1 MRKTLLLIT
10 ILFISAASFALSD
23 MVSVD
28 FIDGSRTVPIEDLK
42 DMYYSNTKDS
52 FYLALEDTTYAFL
65 ADSSLHVSFLDSIE
79 GQHKREREALI
90 AIYHAL
96 DGDNWTNNENWCS
109 NTPLNEWYG
118 VRINEQGFVSMIELS
133 NNKLEGVFPKELNN
147 LACLENLSIMNNRVT
162 GTLDIFCKNKKLY
175 SLDLR
180 QNLFLGTIP
189 EEFCEL
195 PLANANS
202 AYALQLSY
210 NSLSGTIPVRFLE
223 TNVWMYGWGSI
234 LNSKDELL
242 FGQGNDFDIN
252 DSSFYI
258 PAPEELGG
266 IDLSSKY
273 SLNKYTILY
282 NWATCDGYWETML
295 RLYEYFYDKG
305 VRIISWNNFD
315 GDSFWKEYGLN
326 TMDIDEYTL
335 LCDSLTWEQYPGDP
349 SYPQSTY
356 IVDMM
361 IRSWITVINEEGLV
375 VWSNLLEP
383 NSSLI
388 PFLNQCLQGELE
400 SPYLSSNYSQDGS
413 CEILQTASVGN
424 GIDILLMGD
433 GYSDRQI
440 AEGKYN
446 NDMQYAYNS
455 IFSIEPYKSFKEL
468 FNVKYVNVVSPN
480 EGYDYDNN
488 ITTLGCKFGSGTFVY
503 GNDNKVFEYTQRVL
517 SKEKIDD
524 ATIIVVMNSDNDAG
538 VCNMYYPEKTINT
551 YGSGVSISYF
561 SKGTDS
567 ISFAQTLHHEAL
579 GHGFAKLADEYAYES
594 SGPVPI
600 SAVDLHKE
608 QQTNWGWWKNIDF
621 TNDSAEIRWSRLL
634 LDERYQY
641 DGLGAFEGG
650 LTYWTGVWRPTENS
664 IMRYNTGGFNAP
676 SREAIYYRIHKLAY
690 GEEWEYDYEKFVE
703 WDAKNR
709 KIADS
714 PLLMPSREAVR
725 NFVPTHPPVIK
736 QMNWREALESEQTPQ
751 RSQIKAKE
759 GAPVYDKSINQL
771 PNTNKY
777 VFTTYLNDE
786 Q

>member
-1 MRKTLLLIT
+1 MRKTIILIAT
-10 ILFISAASFALSD
+10 FFINSLCFALSD

-28 FIDGSRTVPIEDLK
+28 YAGGSRTTPIEDLK
-42 DMYYSNTKDS
+42 DMYYSDS
-52 FYLALEDTTYAFL
+52 TDSLYLELADTIYAYK
-65 ADSSLHVSFLDSIE
+65 ADSSVHVSFLDSIE
-79 GQHKREREALI
+79 GQQKREREALI
-90 AIYHAL
+90 AIYKAL

-109 NTPLNEWYG
+109 DKPINEWYG
-118 VRINEQGFVSMIELS
+118 VRVNEQGFVNMIELTS
-133 NNKLEGVFPKELNN
+133 NKLKGIFPKELNN
-147 LACLENLSIMNNRVT
+147 IVFLENLRMMDNSVT
-162 GTLDIFCKNKKLY
+162 GTLDVFCKNKKLNG
-175 SLDLR
+175 LDLR
-180 QNLFLGTIP
+180 QNLFTGTIP
-189 EEFCEL
+189 EEFCDL
-195 PLANANS
+195 PLASANS
-202 AYALQLSY
+202 SYALQLSY

-234 LNSKDELL
+234 LNSRDELL
-242 FGQGNDFDIN
+242 FGQGNDFDVN

-273 SLNKYTILY
+273 PLNKYTILY

-295 RLYEYFYDKG
+295 RLDEYFYDKG
-305 VRIISWNNFD
+305 LRIVAWNNFD

-326 TMDIDEYTL
+326 TMDVDEYTL

-349 SYPQSTY
+349 QYPQSTY

-361 IRSWITVINEEGLV
+361 IRSWITVVNEEGLV

-388 PFLNQCLQGELE
+388 PFLNQCLQGDLE
-400 SPYLSSNYSQDGS
+400 SPYLSSDYSQDGKY
-413 CEILQTASVGN
+413 EILQSAIVGN

-446 NDMQYAYNS
+446 SDMQYAYNS

-468 FNVKYVNVVSPN
+468 FNVTYVNVVSPN

-517 SKEKIDD
+517 SKEKIDN
-524 ATIIVVMNSDNDAG
+524 ATIIVVMNSDNNAG
-538 VCNMYYPEKTINT
+538 VCNMYYPENTINS
-551 YGSGVSISYF
+551 YGSGASISYF
-561 SKGTDS
+561 TKGNDS
-567 ISFAQTLHHEAL
+567 ISFSQLLHHEAL

-594 SGPVPI
+594 NGQILVST
-600 SAVDLHKE
+600 VDLHKE

-621 TNDSAEIRWSRLL
+621 TNDSTTIRWSRLL

-664 IMRYNTGGFNAP
+664 IMRDNTGGFNAP

-690 GEEWEYDYEKFVE
+690 GEEWKYDYEKFVE

-709 KIADS
+709 KTKSDE
-714 PLLMPSREAVR
+714 LRMPTRREIQD
-725 NFVPTHPPVIK
+725 FVPLHPPVIK
-736 QMNWREALESEQTPQ
+736 QMPWQDAIHPKEQQTQKRMVMKQENGKQVYLSTKEASM
-751 RSQIKAKE
+751 KE
-759 GAPVYDKSINQL
+759 
-771 PNTNKY
+771 
-777 VFTTYLNDE
+777 
-786 Q
+786 

>member
-1 MRKTLLLIT
+1 MKKTLLLNI
-10 ILFISAASFALSD
+10 ILFISVASFALSD

-28 FIDGSRTVPIEDLK
+28 FIDGSRTVTIEDLK

-52 FYLALEDTTYAFL
+52 FYLALDDTTYAFK
-65 ADSSLHVSFLDSIE
+65 ADSSLHVTFLDSIE

-90 AIYHAL
+90 AIYKAL

-109 NTPLNEWYG
+109 NNPLNEWYG
-118 VRINEQGFVSMIELS
+118 VRTNEQGFVNMIELS
-133 NNKLEGVFPKELNN
+133 SNKLKGIFPKELNN
-147 LACLENLSIMNNRVT
+147 LVFLENLGIVNNRVT
-162 GTLDIFCKNKKLY
+162 GTLNIFCKNKKLH

-180 QNLFLGTIP
+180 QNLFTGTIP
-189 EEFCEL
+189 EEFCDL
-195 PLANANS
+195 PLADANNPHQ
-202 AYALQLSY
+202 LQLSH
-210 NSLSGTIPVRFLE
+210 NSLSGIIPVRFME

-242 FGQGNDFDIN
+242 FGSGNEFDIN
-252 DSSFYI
+252 DNSFYI
-258 PAPEELGG
+258 PAPKELGG

-273 SLNKYTILY
+273 SSNKYTILY

-295 RLYEYFYDKG
+295 RLYKYFYDKG
-305 VRIISWNNFD
+305 LRIISWNNFD

-335 LCDSLTWEQYPGDP
+335 LSDSLTWEQYLGDP

-388 PFLNQCLQGELE
+388 PFLNQCLQGDLE
-400 SPYLSSNYSQDGS
+400 SPYLSSDYSQDGR

-440 AEGKYN
+440 SEGKYN

-488 ITTLGCKFGSGTFVY
+488 ITALGCKFGSGTFVY

-524 ATIIVVMNSDNDAG
+524 ATIIVVMNSDNHAG
-538 VCNMYYPEKTINT
+538 VCNMYYPENAINS
-551 YGSGVSISYF
+551 YGGGASISYF
-561 SKGTDS
+561 SKGRDS
-567 ISFAQTLHHEAL
+567 ISFAQLLYHEAL

-594 SGPVPI
+594 NGQVPI
-600 SAVDLHKE
+600 CTVDLYKE
-608 QQTNWGWWKNIDF
+608 QQTNWGWLKNIDF
-621 TNDSAEIRWSRLL
+621 TNDSTEIRWSRLL

-664 IMRYNTGGFNAP
+664 IMRDNTGGFNAP

-690 GEEWEYDYEKFVE
+690 GDEWEYDYEKFVE

-709 KIADS
+709 QTQSDV
-714 PLLMPSREAVR
+714 LRMPTRKETQ
-725 NFVPTHPPVIK
+725 NFVPLHPPVIK
-736 QMNWREALESEQTPQ
+736 QMTWREALDRKQTPQ
-751 RSQIKAKE
+751 RNLIKAKE
-759 GAPVYDKSINQL
+759 GLPVYDKSINHLQ
-771 PNTNKY
+771 NTNKY
-777 VFTTYLNDE
+777 VVTTDSYDE
-786 Q
+786 L